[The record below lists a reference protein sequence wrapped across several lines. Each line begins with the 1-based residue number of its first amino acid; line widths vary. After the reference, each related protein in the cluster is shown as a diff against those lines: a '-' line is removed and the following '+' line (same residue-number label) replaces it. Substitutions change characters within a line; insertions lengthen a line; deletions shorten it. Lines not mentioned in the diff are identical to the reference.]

1 MAVKKTRQSPA
12 ARPPGRTRKTIGLD
26 ADLARRL
33 ATYAAWHSRDQSD
46 VVAQAIEPLLRGF
59 YATHR
64 ATGAEGPARLSTEE
78 PPAAERPGP
87 RLAEAV

>member
-1 MAVKKTRQSPA
+1 MAAKKTRKGQAGKPA
-12 ARPPGRTRKTIGLD
+12 ARMRKTIALD
-26 ADLARRL
+26 MDLARRL

-46 VVAQAIEPLLRGF
+46 VVSECLEPLLRGF

-64 ATGAEGPARLSTEE
+64 ATGADGPPRQSASEE
-78 PPAAERPGP
+78 PAGP